1 MLGKTNVQS
10 LSTLA
15 NLSKCCFLLNQF
27 GDGLK
32 SYYRLFK
39 DIDALKVSKVSKDYK
54 DWYNNL
60 NIHLGDVLV
69 SGSKE
74 ECLLSIRILEEL
86 FPTH

>member
-10 LSTLA
+10 LNTLR
-15 NLSKCCFLLNQF
+15 NLAVCCFLLNQF

-32 SYYRLFK
+32 CYYRLFK

-54 DWYNNL
+54 RWYHNL
-60 NIHLGDVLV
+60 NIDLGTVLV